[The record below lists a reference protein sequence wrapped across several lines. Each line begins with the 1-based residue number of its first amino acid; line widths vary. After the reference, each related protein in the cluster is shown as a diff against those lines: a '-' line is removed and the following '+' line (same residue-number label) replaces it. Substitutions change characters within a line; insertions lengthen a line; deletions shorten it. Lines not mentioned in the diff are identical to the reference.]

1 MRQNMTTKIP
11 ARCSFVIVKSQG
23 FSLVELMIAMTVL
36 VVGILGSMS
45 IIFVATASNGRSK
58 LNTTAATLAES
69 TVEKIVT
76 LPQSASGAGA
86 TTSITDC
93 AGNIF
98 GVDTNLGGSPLVASG
113 AFASVDFNQ
122 PPVPNYSMVYKV
134 CPAATGVSY
143 DVRWRIDPG
152 PTPATQLVTVS
163 AKPIASNASP
173 AAVFSRPVTLHV
185 YRGNL

>member
-1 MRQNMTTKIP
+1 MK
-11 ARCSFVIVKSQG
+11 AQG
-23 FSLVELMIAMTVL
+23 FSLVEMMIAMAVL
-36 VVGILGSMS
+36 VIGILGSMG

-69 TVEKIVT
+69 TVERIVT
-76 LPQSASGAGA
+76 LPQSATGAGA

-93 AGNIF
+93 TGTIF
-98 GVDTNLGGSPLVASG
+98 GVDTNLGGSPMVASG
-113 AFASVDFNQ
+113 AFASIDFNQ
-122 PPVPNYSMVYKV
+122 PAVPNYSMVYKV
-134 CPAATGVSY
+134 CPAASGVSY

-152 PTPATQLVTVS
+152 PTPATQVVTVS
-163 AKPIASNASP
+163 AKPLAGGASP